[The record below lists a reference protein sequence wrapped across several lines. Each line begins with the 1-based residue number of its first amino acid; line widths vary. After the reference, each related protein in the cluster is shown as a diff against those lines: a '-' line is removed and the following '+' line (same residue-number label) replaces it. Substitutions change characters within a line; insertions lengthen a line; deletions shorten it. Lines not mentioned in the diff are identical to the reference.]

1 MLASL
6 KRFLF
11 AVLPWALLLGA
22 LGSLYAQWGQRNDIA
37 MTEHTVYL
45 LLPDGQDPNVPAVSI
60 WLDAAREEGI
70 PMRTIS
76 DSDFLR
82 RPEAS
87 DARSVAI
94 LPDLFHRQITPVV
107 VSRLEQFSDRGGQL
121 MVVYDGGILASGDVP
136 AGGLSPLSNLVG
148 VRYGPDRERFGAT
161 GVERGPLFLTEAG
174 IRMLKLPPGK
184 TMEMSSPPAEALLEG
199 KTQAIAGYQYG
210 ALLYPILPTSGSYK
224 GEALI
229 ASESGGLA
237 AGYLRVGKG
246 GVLFVNTPIGYLKGQ
261 TDGTLLHTFLQH
273 LVSER
278 LGMPVL
284 KATVDGIGG
293 LIFNWHVDSNASIPQ
308 FERLESFGAMEQGP
322 YSIHFTA
329 GPDVNTP
336 GDGLGLDLEHNASAR
351 QWAQRFRDRDD
362 ALGDHGGWIHNY
374 FGEHVGD
381 GKREEMIRYL
391 ELNEKAVSSIVGR
404 SSREYSAPMGNQPE
418 WVTDWLEAHGMVAY
432 YFTGN
437 TGMAPTRSYRN
448 GHLKAQ
454 HIWSFPVLTLT
465 RLAAFEEFDEE
476 HLSDEQVK
484 SWLTAAASYVAN
496 TGTLRTIYSHPHG
509 FYHYPEALRSLFAH
523 TRELRSA
530 NRFRWTTMSSA
541 ADFLNRRE
549 QAVWSYTGTGDQL
562 TLKASHPNDLA
573 GLAWEVPK
581 VGGPQPRI
589 TAGEGRV
596 EDIGRAWRVVASPG
610 VRFEFEFTRKAL
622 L

>member
-11 AVLPWALLLGA
+11 AILPWALLLGA
-22 LGSLYAQWGQRNDIA
+22 LGSLYAQWGQRNDVA
-37 MTEHTVYL
+37 MAEHVVYL

-70 PMRTIS
+70 PMRTIR

-87 DARSVAI
+87 DGRSVAI
-94 LPDLFHRQITPVV
+94 VPDLLHRQITPVV
-107 VSRLEQFSDRGGQL
+107 VSRLEQFADRGGQL

-148 VRYGPDRERFGAT
+148 VRYGPDRERFGVT
-161 GVERGPLFLTEAG
+161 GVERGPLFMTDAG
-174 IRMLKLPPGK
+174 IRTLKLPPGK
-184 TMEMSSPPAEALLEG
+184 TMDMSSPPAEALLQG

-224 GEALI
+224 GETLI

-273 LVSER
+273 LVSDR

-329 GPDVNTP
+329 GPDVDTP

-351 QWAQRFRDRDD
+351 QWVQRFRDRDD
-362 ALGDHGGWIHNY
+362 ALG
-374 FGEHVGD
+374 
-381 GKREEMIRYL
+381 
-391 ELNEKAVSSIVGR
+391 
-404 SSREYSAPMGNQPE
+404 PQ
-418 WVTDWLEAHGMVAY
+418 
-432 YFTGN
+432 
-437 TGMAPTRSYRN
+437 
-448 GHLKAQ
+448 
-454 HIWSFPVLTLT
+454 
-465 RLAAFEEFDEE
+465 
-476 HLSDEQVK
+476 
-484 SWLTAAASYVAN
+484 
-496 TGTLRTIYSHPHG
+496 
-509 FYHYPEALRSLFAH
+509 LF
-523 TRELRSA
+523 
-530 NRFRWTTMSSA
+530 
-541 ADFLNRRE
+541 RR
-549 QAVWSYTGTGDQL
+549 ACG
-562 TLKASHPNDLA
+562 
-573 GLAWEVPK
+573 
-581 VGGPQPRI
+581 
-589 TAGEGRV
+589 
-596 EDIGRAWRVVASPG
+596 
-610 VRFEFEFTRKAL
+610 
-622 L
+622 